1 MMEKYEHMKDSG
13 YPWMGEIPVHW
24 HDINPKALFT
34 QRKERAKEGERQL
47 TASQQY
53 GVLYQDEYMALT
65 GSRVVVVQKD
75 FDILKHVEAG
85 DFVIS
90 MRSFQGG
97 LEYSPVSGS
106 ISSAYVMLIP
116 NEKMVYPPFY
126 KWLLKSSAY
135 IRALQSTTDLV
146 RDGQAMRYSN
156 FAKVRLLVAPLSEQK
171 AISEYLDEKVD
182 QIDTTITEA
191 KKTIAEYKQWRAA
204 IITEAVTKGLSQN
217 ADEKACGL
225 EWIDY
230 IPGDWKT
237 EKLKNIFSFGK
248 GLPITKDNLM
258 EKGIPV
264 ISYGQ
269 IHAKINPGTKVVD
282 DLIRYV
288 SEDYLTS
295 NPESLVRRGDIL
307 VADTSEDL
315 DGCGNAVYVDQDMSL
330 FAGYH
335 TIILKGKGNRDNKY
349 LSYLFKTNAWRSQ
362 IRSRVTGVK
371 LFSISRKI
379 LTHVTVILPPLEERE
394 KIVEMLDKKCK
405 EIDSI
410 IAEKE
415 ELVLD
420 LEQYKRSL
428 IYETVTGKR
437 KVV

>member
-1 MMEKYEHMKDSG
+1 MNTYDKMKDSG
-13 YPWMGEIPVHW
+13 YPWMGKIPSHW
-24 HDINPKALFT
+24 SDINPKALFT

-53 GVLYQDEYMALT
+53 GILYQDEYMALT

-97 LEYSPVSGS
+97 LEYSTVSGS

-116 NEKMVYPPFY
+116 NKELVYPPFY
-126 KWLLKSSAY
+126 RWLLKSSAY

-156 FAKVRLLVAPLSEQK
+156 FAKVRLLVAPIDEQK
-171 AISEYLDEKVD
+171 AISDYLDNTVA
-182 QIDTTITEA
+182 QIDDSIVE
-191 KKTIAEYKQWRAA
+191 IRNNINQYKRWKASL
-204 IITEAVTKGLSQN
+204 ISEMVTKGAGKSKL
-217 ADEKACGL
+217 KACSL
-225 EWIDY
+225 EWIDS
-230 IPGDWKT
+230 IPSTWET
-237 EKLKNIFSFGK
+237 AKLKTLFSFGK
-248 GLPITKDNLM
+248 GLPITKNNLID
-258 EKGIPV
+258 EGVPV

-269 IHAKINPGTKVVD
+269 IHSKNNSGTEVSN

-288 SEDYLTS
+288 SEDFIKS
-295 NPESLVRRGDIL
+295 NPDSLVCQGDIL
-307 VADTSEDL
+307 VADTSEDIE
-315 DGCGNAVYVDQDMSL
+315 GCGNAVYIDREMTL

-335 TIILKGKGNRDNKY
+335 TIILKSKTKKDNKY
-349 LSYLFKTNAWRSQ
+349 LAYLFKTDAWRSQ

-371 LFSISRKI
+371 LFSVSKKI
-379 LTHVTVILPPLEERE
+379 LNGVTVILPPEDEQDQ
-394 KIVEMLDKKCK
+394 IVKTLDSRCHD
-405 EIDSI
+405 IDSI

-415 ELVLD
+415 QLILN
-420 LEQYKRSL
+420 LERYKKSL
-428 IYETVTGKR
+428 IYEAVTGKR